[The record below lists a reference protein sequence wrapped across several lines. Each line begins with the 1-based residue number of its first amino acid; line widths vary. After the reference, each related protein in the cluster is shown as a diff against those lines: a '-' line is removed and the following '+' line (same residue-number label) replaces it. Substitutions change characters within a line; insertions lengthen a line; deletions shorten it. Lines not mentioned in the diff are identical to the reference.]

1 MEMYTADG
9 KSDLDLKRWA
19 WQFSDELEK
28 FRNIFTDIEMKYARV
43 AWKLTLT
50 SSLINCYI
58 VDGKS
63 AVGSSSF
70 VY

>member
-28 FRNIFTDIEMKYARV
+28 FRNIFNDIEVK
-43 AWKLTLT
+43 
-50 SSLINCYI
+50 
-58 VDGKS
+58 
-63 AVGSSSF
+63 
-70 VY
+70 